1 MYLCVLKS
9 ISVIEIGT
17 RVPSCAGEFDS
28 VFITVC
34 SYEYSMIQIMNYTYI
49 CINTYKSLFSML
61 LI

>member
-17 RVPSCAGEFDS
+17 HVPSCAGEFDS

-34 SYEYSMIQIMNYTYI
+34 S
-49 CINTYKSLFSML
+49 
-61 LI
+61 